1 MVTTPEAELLR
12 KKAGQY
18 LKGLRKDIG
27 IYQNVLG
34 ERLGLEFFT
43 FVSQVERGACQ
54 MPPYLVKK
62 WADALGVDQ
71 KNIPIN
77 IKKYY
82 HPDYH
87 EMIFLSKTRRKP
99 S

>member
-1 MVTTPEAELLR
+1 
-12 KKAGQY
+12 
-18 LKGLRKDIG
+18 
-27 IYQNVLG
+27 
-34 ERLGLEFFT
+34 
-43 FVSQVERGACQ
+43 

-62 WADALGVDQ
+62 WADALGVDH
-71 KNIPIN
+71 KEFALTLL
-77 IKKYY
+77 KYY